1 MEMRKKER
9 KRKRLTMKRPL
20 LVFSVKPGKVLS
32 ATYSRNMGLQPI
44 WAM

>member
-9 KRKRLTMKRPL
+9 KRKRITLKRPL
-20 LVFSVKPGKVLS
+20 LVFSVKPGRVLS
-32 ATYSRNMGLQPI
+32 ATYSRNIGLQPI